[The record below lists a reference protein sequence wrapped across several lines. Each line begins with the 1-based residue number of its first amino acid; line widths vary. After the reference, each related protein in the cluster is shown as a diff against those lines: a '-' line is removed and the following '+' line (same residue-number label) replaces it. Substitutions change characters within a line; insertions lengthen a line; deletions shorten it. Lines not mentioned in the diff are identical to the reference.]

1 MEKSWNINKIEKEFF
16 EVNDSV
22 LNEILNGKDQSKLS
36 FLKKG
41 ILHNK
46 YGMIEIEEIFM
57 KNIIKKSL

>member
-22 LNEILNGKDQSKLS
+22 LNEILNGK
-36 FLKKG
+36 KG